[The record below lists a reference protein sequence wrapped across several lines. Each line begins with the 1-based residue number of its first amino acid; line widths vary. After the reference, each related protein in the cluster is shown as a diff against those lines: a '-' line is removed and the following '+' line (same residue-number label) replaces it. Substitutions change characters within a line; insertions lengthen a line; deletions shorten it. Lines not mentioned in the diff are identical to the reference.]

1 MIEYIKGEIT
11 ELSPAHVVI
20 ENGGLGY
27 FINISLTTYS
37 HLSDK
42 TNAKLYIYEAIRED
56 AYILYG
62 FLSHQDRQ
70 TFLHLVSV
78 SGVGANTARMIMS
91 SLSTIEIQ
99 EVIATENVS
108 ALKNIK
114 GIGLK
119 TAQRI
124 IVDLKD
130 KVTRTGLEST
140 IPTHQDNN
148 TKTEALSA
156 LVMLGFN
163 QQASQ
168 KVIDKILAEN
178 PQLSVEQLVKESLK
192 QI

>member
-1 MIEYIKGEIT
+1 
-11 ELSPAHVVI
+11 
-20 ENGGLGY
+20 
-27 FINISLTTYS
+27 
-37 HLSDK
+37 
-42 TNAKLYIYEAIRED
+42 
-56 AYILYG
+56 
-62 FLSHQDRQ
+62 
-70 TFLHLVSV
+70 
-78 SGVGANTARMIMS
+78 
-91 SLSTIEIQ
+91 
-99 EVIATENVS
+99 VS